1 MLKGKLTAFA
11 AVIIIMWGG
20 GGIRNIQS
28 QSKIP
33 EAGGRTASEPVSPPL
48 YFAAHPI
55 HTEVPSDHP
64 QIVPIAY
71 PHLNPYFCSHGIFFS
86 CLLFLNQIGACY
98 SPHEKHLPCPYC
110 CQIDICPL
118 LASTQGPFCKRPNV
132 FDFKFQLKC
141 QVSCAYKKSFTPVQ
155 YSLLH
160 PMLIVGLT
168 LSYCRQIHIC
178 WLVFL
183 SSTL

>member
-71 PHLNPYFCSHGIFFS
+71 PHLNPYFCSHGIFQLS
-86 CLLFLNQIGACY
+86 LLSKSDGGLLFPSWETFAMSLLL
-98 SPHEKHLPCPYC
+98 SDWHLSSVSEHSR
-110 CQIDICPL
+110 PL
-118 LASTQGPFCKRPNV
+118 LQKTQCIW
-132 FDFKFQLKC
+132 FQVPAQMPGELC
-141 QVSCAYKKSFTPVQ
+141 LQEIIHSSPIL
-155 YSLLH
+155 SLAPH
-160 PMLIVGLT
+160 A
-168 LSYCRQIHIC
+168 HC
-178 WLVFL
+178 WVDTVIL
-183 SSTL
+183 